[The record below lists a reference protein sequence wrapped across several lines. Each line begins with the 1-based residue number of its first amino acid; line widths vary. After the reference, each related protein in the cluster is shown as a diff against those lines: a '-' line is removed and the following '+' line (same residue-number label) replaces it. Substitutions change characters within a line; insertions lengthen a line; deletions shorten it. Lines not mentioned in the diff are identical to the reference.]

1 MLFRTTKAPAIESPT
16 PKRVASSAASHL
28 GYTSPSFSRGLVLL
42 PPGGR
47 DANFS
52 PLLQRLLSRNTLQ
65 NTQTLEH
72 SLSPSFVSSSAS
84 PSRDAILLAPPVLL
98 PSSAPS
104 AKHKSPPPPEPLSK
118 QIAGTCHGFSS
129 LQSADHASFYRN
141 PQVQIIFRE
150 NSLAILVFS
159 PVRSAPTQENTT
171 PKTRHRYANLAL
183 HTTDLPLSFFLYFL
197 LSSRLMFLE

>member
-84 PSRDAILLAPPVLL
+84 PSRDAILLAPRYFFLL
-98 PSSAPS
+98 Q
-104 AKHKSPPPPEPLSK
+104 HLLQNTSPPPARTVVKAASSTK

-183 HTTDLPLSFFLYFL
+183 HTTDLPLSFFLSFFP
-197 LSSRLMFLE
+197 RD